1 MSAKKVTKKPAA
13 KKAKGM
19 TKAQTESELA
29 SRTGLTKAQVSE
41 VLAAQ
46 ADLVAEELRAGRPA
60 TIPGLVKV
68 TLVRKPATAA
78 RPGRNPATGEA
89 IMIKAKPA
97 RSVVR
102 VRAVKALKDVGA

>member
-1 MSAKKVTKKPAA
+1 
-13 KKAKGM
+13 M
-19 TKAQTESELA
+19 TKAQTEGELA
-29 SRTGLTKAQVSE
+29 SRTGLTKAQVSQ

-68 TLVRKPATAA
+68 MLVRKPATAA
-78 RPGRNPATGEA
+78 HPGRNPATGEA
-89 IMIKAKPA
+89 ITIKAKPA
-97 RSVVR
+97 RNVVR